1 MDIRTILKNDLRMSM
16 YMVAVEKS
24 AGNQYLILPLVVL
37 TDEQKNS
44 YLALGATHVL
54 YNEFF
59 NSLCPVKGLKPL
71 SLYVMPDNK
80 FTYELWRLKESR
92 IALRYPD
99 GWAAVPITR
108 KHKKFLKG
116 ESCK

>member
-1 MDIRTILKNDLRMSM
+1 MNM

-37 TDEQKNS
+37 PDEQKNS

-59 NSLCPVKGLKPL
+59 GSICPVKGLKPL
-71 SLYVMPDNK
+71 SLHVITDK
-80 FTYELWRLKESR
+80 QSTWELWRLKESR

-116 ESCK
+116 ECWK